1 MYCHQRPLTTAL
13 IEWQSRRR
21 RARSSSRADVP
32 HVEVDHVLRI
42 GPLHRNGE
50 GFKWVESEG
59 DQASDRVVYRA
70 AQQARLDLELQQ
82 ARVSRVKPGGGVC
95 GGDTE
100 KGGTMKF
107 CIQDAGLHRQY
118 VSIMIFLRTR

>member
-1 MYCHQRPLTTAL
+1 MAVLPQAC
-13 IEWQSRRR
+13 
-21 RARSSSRADVP
+21 ARSSRTDVP

-59 DQASDRVVYRA
+59 DQASHRVVYRA

-82 ARVSRVKPGGGVC
+82 ARVSRVKPGGGC

-107 CIQDAGLHRQY
+107 FCIQDTGLHRQY
-118 VSIMIFLRTR
+118 VPIMMFPS